1 MSSPRQFIFKR
12 ESLSK
17 LLSGLFLDQHHHND
31 KGDEIDDDWELI
43 EVHEEEFSDTG
54 EGDIGVDGQDSNVTD
69 LPDHLPFP
77 LFNFP
82 RTIKFKILS
91 KADVLQ
97 HLEDKITLVCSI
109 VPLSRAEAIV
119 LLHHFKWD
127 VDRAQEEWLEHEKKV
142 RQAVGLFERPIVVT
156 SDAAKIACGT
166 CQEKLPGDMNNMML
180 AVSCGH
186 QFCHSCWT
194 EYVSKAI
201 GDGPRCLALR
211 CPHPSCGAA
220 VGPDMVD
227 LLSSEKDKKKFENC
241 LLKSYLNSCE
251 EAKWCPAPGCEYALF
266 SSGDGDSSNVTCRCF
281 YRFCWQCANEAHS
294 PVDCCT
300 VDKWMS
306 EMSAQSANW
315 MLANTTPC
323 PNCKLPIEVIPGCK
337 YFERCTSCDYE
348 FCCKCGAHQSDH
360 IVTEQYWQYN
370 CQLDKSSRPA
380 GFHVDDG
387 HKREIAKNSLERYN
401 SYYQRWVTTE
411 SHQRDAL
418 TDLELFQEV
427 QLPML
432 CEILMIPPK
441 ELDFLVEANLQ
452 IAECWQLLKWAYV
465 YVYFLSE
472 DECSKMP
479 LLEFMQEQAED
490 LVKLLHKHVEELK
503 LSLLQGD
510 VPMTRLKDFRN
521 NLVQLTRVTGTH
533 FDKMAMALN
542 ARLPE
547 VVFIPTPM
555 ASPMLE

>member
-1 MSSPRQFIFKR
+1 MLRLEYVNQSKC
-12 ESLSK
+12 SLI
-17 LLSGLFLDQHHHND
+17 LNLR
-31 KGDEIDDDWELI
+31 DEIDDDWELI
-43 EVHEEEFSDTG
+43 DVHEEEFSDAG
-54 EGDIGVDGQDSNVTD
+54 ERDIAGDGQDSDVTD

-77 LFNFP
+77 SFNFP

-127 VDRAQEEWLEHEKKV
+127 VDRAQDEWLEREQKV
-142 RQAVGLFERPIVVT
+142 RQAVGLFERPIVAT

-281 YRFCWQCANEAHS
+281 YRFCW
-294 PVDCCT
+294 
-300 VDKWMS
+300 K
-306 EMSAQSANW
+306 
-315 MLANTTPC
+315 
-323 PNCKLPIEVIPGCK
+323 
-337 YFERCTSCDYE
+337 
-348 FCCKCGAHQSDH
+348 
-360 IVTEQYWQYN
+360 
-370 CQLDKSSRPA
+370 
-380 GFHVDDG
+380 HVDDG
-387 HKREIAKNSLERYN
+387 HKREIAKKSLERYN

-411 SHQRDAL
+411 S
-418 TDLELFQEV
+418 
-427 QLPML
+427 LPML

-441 ELDFLVEANLQ
+441 ELDVLVEANLQ

-503 LSLLQGD
+503 HSLLQGD

-521 NLVQLTRVTGTH
+521 NLVQLTRVTRNH

-555 ASPMLE
+555 ASSMLE